1 MRPAWTGAKA
11 TPMPSAAAVS
21 TAFRHL
27 SPEDADRLTQFA
39 AEPVVAA
46 TPALSVVVPCYNE
59 SEALPLFMVR
69 MIAACEAA
77 VGSSY
82 ELLLIN
88 DGSRDGTWPLIES
101 LSAASP
107 RVIGVN
113 LARNHGHQL
122 ASPPGS
128 A

>member
-1 MRPAWTGAKA
+1 
-11 TPMPSAAAVS
+11 MPSAAAVS
-21 TAFRHL
+21 
-27 SPEDADRLTQFA
+27 DRLQTFVSAVKTPSAWPSSARRRRRSCPIGRRA
-39 AEPVVAA
+39 A
-46 TPALSVVVPCYNE
+46 PALSVVVPCYNE

-88 DGSRDGTWPLIES
+88 DGSKDGTWPLIES

-107 RVIGVN
+107 RVVGIDLGPQS
-113 LARNHGHQL
+113 RGHQL
-122 ASPPGS
+122 AGHAPG
-128 A
+128 